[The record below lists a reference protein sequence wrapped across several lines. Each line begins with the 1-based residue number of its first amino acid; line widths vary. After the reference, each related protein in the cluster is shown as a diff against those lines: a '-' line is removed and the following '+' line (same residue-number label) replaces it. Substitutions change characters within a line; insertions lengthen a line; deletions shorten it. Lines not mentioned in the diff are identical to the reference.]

1 VSLVFKPIR
10 HAFSDSLNQLLLVMG
25 YSWLLISAAKPGN
38 YLLQNGTLE
47 MLPSEVIRTMRGMA
61 ELETQKMAV
70 SVEWN
75 FKWGKDLEKYIS
87 LLSEEIVP
95 HFEAISSAEKVELD
109 WQPINKPI
117 EMDKNATFKKE
128 ERKLG

>member
-1 VSLVFKPIR
+1 
-10 HAFSDSLNQLLLVMG
+10 
-25 YSWLLISAAKPGN
+25 
-38 YLLQNGTLE
+38 
-47 MLPSEVIRTMRGMA
+47 MRGMA